1 MGRKKNPESA
11 IRLNFL
17 HQASCSVLES
27 VPGGAGKVLA
37 AMLGHHMIMVGKKS
51 QVRLGKEI
59 KRRICKG
66 CHGVLLSGRSARV
79 GIVGPAKE
87 KAVSVCCEICN
98 TEKRF
103 LLEEKKLKKQKEK
116 KKKTYLQKK
125 W

>member
-27 VPGGAGKVLA
+27 VPSGAGKVLA

-59 KRRICKG
+59 KRRICKVDTRLQCNALKIHFHFRVVMEFYCLAG
-66 CHGVLLSGRSARV
+66 PLGWALLDQLKKRQS
-79 GIVGPAKE
+79 
-87 KAVSVCCEICN
+87 VSVVKFV
-98 TEKRF
+98 TQRKDF
-103 LLEEKKLKKQKEK
+103 F
-116 KKKTYLQKK
+116 
-125 W
+125 